1 MHFRFRLPINSW
13 SPIRAK
19 TVRANSVRIITS
31 FKALQDS
38 INAETMVFKPGIT
51 EMAFKARKTRKA
63 RRAAI
68 PGIWLV
74 FSLGVDWSPS
84 LLFTTDPNVSIR
96 ISRYLKTPYR
106 KNLTIPLTTNWSFTQ
121 AARLRSLILIGF
133 KNTFRSSIMYTQFWT
148 LDWKFPGWKLD
159 CLAFDWPDDPMDET
173 VFLAP

>member
-1 MHFRFRLPINSW
+1 MKSCR
-13 SPIRAK
+13 PIRAK
-19 TVRANSVRIITS
+19 TVRAKSVRIITS

-63 RRAAI
+63 RKAAI

-96 ISRYLKTPYR
+96 ISRYLNHQNNNCWGQSLFVFNGVLNSVVATSILR
-106 KNLTIPLTTNWSFTQ
+106 TIILFPFWIIIGNFRRNFLLLLGNYLKIRLSF
-121 AARLRSLILIGF
+121 
-133 KNTFRSSIMYTQFWT
+133 SI
-148 LDWKFPGWKLD
+148 
-159 CLAFDWPDDPMDET
+159 DPIS
-173 VFLAP
+173 VY